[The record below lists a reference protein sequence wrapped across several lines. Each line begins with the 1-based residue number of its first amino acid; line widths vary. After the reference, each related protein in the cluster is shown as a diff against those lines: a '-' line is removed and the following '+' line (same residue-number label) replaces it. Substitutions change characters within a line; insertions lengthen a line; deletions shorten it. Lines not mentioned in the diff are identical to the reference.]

1 MEDTDKSLVEAHVKG
16 DATAFAVLLRRHGPS
31 VLGYLTNFTG
41 SRHQAE
47 DLFQETFRRVHEKA
61 HTLRSDLFRP
71 WLFQIATRVAISS
84 LRRRK
89 RMKTVS
95 LNKGFDCPDGQCRE
109 SGSAVAADNSSEPSL
124 EAIKAEQRQQVRQ
137 ALQSL
142 PPRQRTTLV
151 LAYYQQLSYRE
162 VAEVLGCSLGT
173 VKTQMYRALRTLA
186 AKLPDVSGETS

>member
-1 MEDTDKSLVEAHVKG
+1 MESTDKSLVDAHVKG
-16 DATAFAVLLRRHGPS
+16 EAAAFAELVRRHGPS

-61 HTLRSDLFRP
+61 HTLRSDRFRP

-89 RMKTVS
+89 KLKAVS

-109 SGSAVAADNSSEPSL
+109 SGSVVAANSSEPAQD
-124 EAIKAEQRQQVRQ
+124 AIKAEQKMQVRQ
-137 ALQSL
+137 AIAAL
-142 PPRQRTTLV
+142 PARQRTTLV

-162 VAEVLGCSLGT
+162 VAEALGCSIGT
-173 VKTQMYRALRTLA
+173 VKTQMYRALKTLA
-186 AKLPDVSGETS
+186 AKLPDVSGETL